1 MASFRYSRIGI
12 ETENI
17 AVKMSNTI
25 TLSISVDLTF
35 NLGAYDFT
43 RFTYRSVVFHSK
55 SKT

>member
-1 MASFRYSRIGI
+1 MASFRYSRIGT

-17 AVKMSNTI
+17 AVKMSNAI